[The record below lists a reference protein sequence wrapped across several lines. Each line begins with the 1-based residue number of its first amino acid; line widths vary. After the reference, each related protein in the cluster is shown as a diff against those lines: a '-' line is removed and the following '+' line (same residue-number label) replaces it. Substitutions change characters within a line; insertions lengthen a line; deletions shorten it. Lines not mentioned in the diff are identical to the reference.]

1 MTALLSTLA
10 GKIGAGLLIAAL
22 LGGGYAWITTAA
34 FNRGHA
40 AAQTE
45 MEATLQRQEKA
56 LRDALRKN
64 EALTD
69 PELDCQLKRLRNP
82 SAACP

>member
-1 MTALLSTLA
+1 MSWLA
-10 GKIGAGLLIAAL
+10 IAKIAGAAAL
-22 LGGGYAWITTAA
+22 LAGLIVWHEVAKSRAYD
-34 FNRGHA
+34 RGQA
-40 AAQTE
+40 DLRVE

-69 PELDCQLKRLRNP
+69 PELDCRLKRLRNP
-82 SAACP
+82 SAPCP